1 MKLMRKLR
9 QIKKDMI
16 KSFKNG
22 NLNEYMYKQNVK
34 IYESYEYDNTIEI
47 LEFPHKKFCIYL
59 NLNIGDG
66 FSGYIFGGKIDECF
80 PEPILSEID
89 YKSKKN
95 VSFSCIIW
103 ANVKNKYPCSM
114 YKELSKL
121 KTDERM
127 SKNTFDYE

>member
-47 LEFPHKKFCIYL
+47 IEFPHKKFWL
-59 NLNIGDG
+59 N
-66 FSGYIFGGKIDECF
+66 
-80 PEPILSEID
+80 
-89 YKSKKN
+89 
-95 VSFSCIIW
+95 
-103 ANVKNKYPCSM
+103 
-114 YKELSKL
+114 
-121 KTDERM
+121 
-127 SKNTFDYE
+127 

>member
-22 NLNEYMYKQNVK
+22 NLNEYMYKHNVK
-34 IYESYEYDNTIEI
+34 IYESVDYDNMIERI
-47 LEFPHKKFCIYL
+47 EFPHKKFCIYL

-121 KTDERM
+121 EIEEKDR
-127 SKNTFDYE
+127 